1 MREIAKSFSLF
12 HCGLLVK
19 NELLGTLQGKKE
31 YLFNREEKLPNEKNL
46 NVITSFISEKKK
58 KKYSSYCYKYR

>member
-1 MREIAKSFSLF
+1 MQMREIAKSFSLF

-19 NELLGTLQGKKE
+19 NELLGTLQGKEE

-46 NVITSFISEKKK
+46 NVIKSIISEKKK
-58 KKYSSYCYKYR
+58 KEVQLLLL